1 MWKLHLCEPER
12 FTTEELIH
20 RYPFPSENIQ
30 KNDQKPKTV
39 KNRAKTI
46 TVSSLS
52 LWLQYRLLEGLN
64 DFGFLQ
70 SETNVWVSS
79 VTAETAAASD
89 GLAGERSTSWNYFEA
104 VICICPGKHAKS
116 NWDIVQNPPGDPHIS
131 GSLFLQRHCCIPL
144 KVISITGKL
153 ALAIPRRVCSWL
165 VSHLWNTRGSCA
177 GMAGIWMSPHL
188 QLLEL
193 LVFDS
198 HPEITPSTRK
208 GLEMEISLQDL
219 NTKSR
224 VTIVSLA
231 VLNRRTIWFYL
242 PADQSQ
248 EVLPVPVS
256 QVWRCKPCQSAC
268 PKSWGLTTLG
278 GSTFCKISL
287 CRGSPS
293 LKPSQTSSWTLI
305 RTLFSW

>member
-1 MWKLHLCEPER
+1 MWKLHPCEPER
-12 FTTEELIH
+12 FTTEELTH
-20 RYPFPSENIQ
+20 RHPFPSENIQ
-30 KNDQKPKTV
+30 KNDWKPKTV
-39 KNRAKTI
+39 NRAKTI

-52 LWLQYRLLEGLN
+52 LWLQHRLLEGLN

-79 VTAETAAASD
+79 VTAEAAATSD

-104 VICICPGKHAKS
+104 VICICPGKHEKS

-131 GSLFLQRHCCIPL
+131 GSLFLQQHCCIPL

-165 VSHLWNTRGSCA
+165 VSHLWNTQGSCA

-198 HPEITPSTRK
+198 HPEITPNTRK

-224 VTIVSLA
+224 ITIVSLA
-231 VLNRRTIWFYL
+231 VLNKRPNLILPALQIRAKRFYL
-242 PADQSQ
+242 CLSPRSEGASYGSRLARSPEVWLPWEEAHFIKSAFVGLYLLTNLPKPPAPQM
-248 EVLPVPVS
+248 
-256 QVWRCKPCQSAC
+256 
-268 PKSWGLTTLG
+268 
-278 GSTFCKISL
+278 GSMNIN
-287 CRGSPS
+287 
-293 LKPSQTSSWTLI
+293 
-305 RTLFSW
+305 